1 MGNTNFSTLQVQP
14 VNRKTT
20 SGENPAINYYF
31 VEVALP
37 TLDSQPV
44 FTIDSFTPKSG
55 DSPAVLSVS
64 YTGEPTNTGNTN
76 YIFSFN
82 KQYSFNN
89 GSEIDL
95 SNAKITFK
103 GKTGEEKTGT
113 VIISKKHSLD
123 LPNIDENP
131 SNFEVVRTSVYQFS
145 GSEGY
150 FVVPMI
156 LVDEDSFTNWL
167 TTESSSGSVQNF
179 SLTKRNPS
187 STSGGYVAAT
197 SIVNVPDKTT
207 YTSVKIKN
215 PNNNKEYTGTI
226 DYSKIITV

>member
-1 MGNTNFSTLQVQP
+1 MGATNFSTLQVQP
-14 VNRKTT
+14 VNRKTN
-20 SGENPAINYYF
+20 SAENPSINYYF
-31 VEVALP
+31 IEVPLP
-37 TLDSQPV
+37 TLDSEPI

-55 DSPAVLSVS
+55 ESPAVLSVS
-64 YTGEPTNTGNTN
+64 YTGTPTNTGNTN
-76 YIFSFN
+76 YLFSFN

-95 SNAKITFK
+95 SNAEITFK
-103 GKTGEEKTGT
+103 GEPGEKTGT
-113 VIISKKHSLD
+113 IIISKKHSLD

-145 GSEGY
+145 GMTGY

-156 LVDEDSFTNWL
+156 LVKEDSFTNWL
-167 TTESSSGSVQNF
+167 TTNDPAGTDQKF

-207 YTSVKIKN
+207 YTSVKIKD
-215 PNNNKEYTGTI
+215 PVNNKEFTGKI